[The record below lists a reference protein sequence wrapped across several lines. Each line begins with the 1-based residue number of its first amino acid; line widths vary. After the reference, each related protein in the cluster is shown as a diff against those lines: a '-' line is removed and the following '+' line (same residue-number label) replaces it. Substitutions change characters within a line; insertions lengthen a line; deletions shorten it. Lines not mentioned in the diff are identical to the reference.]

1 VSPANFP
8 YQSESSRWNRDK
20 YNKWFGVSP
29 RVTDLGDI
37 FANAVR
43 AERSR
48 RGWRQQDLAEKCGWS
63 LDVIS
68 TIERGL
74 RRVAVEDL
82 PVLCGALGVPL
93 IKLLDGADPED
104 LRKIGL
110 G

>member
-1 VSPANFP
+1 MI
-8 YQSESSRWNRDK
+8 
-20 YNKWFGVSP
+20 G
-29 RVTDLGDI
+29 RVPDLGDV

-63 LDVIS
+63 LDTIS
-68 TIERGL
+68 AIERGI

-82 PVLCGALGVPL
+82 PVICGALGVPL
-93 IKLLDGADPED
+93 IKLLDGADQDD